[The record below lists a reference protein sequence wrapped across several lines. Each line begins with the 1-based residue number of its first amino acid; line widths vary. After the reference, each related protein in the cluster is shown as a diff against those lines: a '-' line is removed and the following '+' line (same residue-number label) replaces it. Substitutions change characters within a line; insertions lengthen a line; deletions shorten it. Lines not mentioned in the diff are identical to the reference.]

1 MQSISTYK
9 DRALE
14 NLKGNWGTA
23 AIVTLV
29 YFLIYEGIN
38 WLVGSF
44 LSTASGAIFQLVWMA
59 ACLPLM
65 WSYMALFLDFTRG
78 GSLEVGKLF
87 AGYSDFGR
95 VFGAYFLYML
105 VVIIGCICFIVPGI
119 ILALMFSQFIFIQKD
134 DPTIGAIDSL
144 KKSAEIMKGHKW
156 ELFVLLLSFI
166 GWAILA
172 ILTLGIGLL
181 FLEPY
186 MMSTCAHYYEDLK
199 KEQEGL

>member
-29 YFLIYEGIN
+29 YFIIYEGIN

-44 LSTASGAIFQLVWMA
+44 LSTESGAIFQLVWMA

-65 WSYMALFLDFTRG
+65 WSYMALFLDFSRG
-78 GSLEVGKLF
+78 GNLEVGKLF

-95 VFGAYFLYML
+95 VFVAYFLYML
-105 VVIIGCICFIVPGI
+105 AVIIGCIFFLVPGI

-134 DPTIGAIDSL
+134 DPTIGAVDSL
-144 KKSAEIMKGHKW
+144 KKSAEMMKGHKW
-156 ELFVLLLSFI
+156 ELFCLGLSFI
-166 GWAILA
+166 GWIILT
-172 ILTLGIGLL
+172 IFTLGIGML
-181 FLEPY
+181 FLYPY
-186 MMSTCAHYYEDLK
+186 METTFAHYYEDLK
-199 KEQEGL
+199 KEQEGI